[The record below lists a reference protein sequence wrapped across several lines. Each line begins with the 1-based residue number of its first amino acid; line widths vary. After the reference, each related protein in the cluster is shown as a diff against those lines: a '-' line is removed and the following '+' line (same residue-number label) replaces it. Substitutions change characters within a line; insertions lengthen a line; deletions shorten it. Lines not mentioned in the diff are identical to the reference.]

1 MKQQDFYIYDDGIRI
16 HLKLDFPQDML
27 KAADED
33 TAGKICVND
42 TEGKKSGMETAD
54 ALSGSVRNRKYPLLI
69 VIHGFTGNMEEEHLL
84 SVVKTASETGFVVL
98 RAEMY
103 GHGES
108 GGAFHDH
115 TLFKWISNAMAV
127 IDYARSL
134 DYVSDLY
141 LCGHSQGGLITM
153 LVGAMEQDRLK
164 AILPLSPA
172 WMIPEIARKGELL
185 GIPFDPDDVP
195 DKLDID
201 KGLTLGNNYIRTAQM
216 IDVLP
221 AIRRFKKP
229 VLLVHGDGDL
239 SVPVHYSEKAADLY
253 ADARLVII
261 PGDTHCYDLH
271 KDQLAEAVRS
281 FLEEMIQKSG

>member
-1 MKQQDFYIYDDGIRI
+1 MKQQELFINDDGVRI
-16 HLKLDFPQDML
+16 HLKLDFPQEIP

-33 TAGKICVND
+33 TAGKISVNE
-42 TEGKKSGMETAD
+42 TAGKKSGSDTAG
-54 ALSGSVRNRKYPLLI
+54 AVSGSVPGRKYPLLI

-84 SVVKTASETGFVVL
+84 SVVKTANDTGFIVL

-115 TLFKWISNAMAV
+115 TLFKWIGNAMAV

-185 GIPFDPDDVP
+185 GIQFDPDDLP
-195 DKLDID
+195 EKLDVD
-201 KGLTLGNNYIRTAQM
+201 KGLTLGSNYIRAAQM

-229 VLLVHGDGDL
+229 VLLVHGGDDL
-239 SVPVHYSEKAADLY
+239 SVPVQYSEKAAALY
-253 ADARLVII
+253 KDARLVII

-271 KDQLAEAVRS
+271 KDRLAEAVRE
-281 FLEEMIQKSG
+281 FLEEMKLRA

>member
-1 MKQQDFYIYDDGIRI
+1 MKQQEYYIYDDGVRI
-16 HLKLDFPQDML
+16 HLKQDFPQDMP

-33 TAGKICVND
+33 TAGQIHVNETD
-42 TEGKKSGMETAD
+42 GKKPGSETAD
-54 ALSGSVRNRKYPLLI
+54 AVSGSVRDRKYPLLI

-84 SVVKTASETGFVVL
+84 SVVKTANETGFIVL

-185 GIPFDPDDVP
+185 GIQFDPDDLP
-195 DKLDID
+195 EKLVID

-229 VLLVHGDGDL
+229 VLLVHGGSDL

-261 PGDTHCYDLH
+261 PEDTHCYDLH

-281 FLEEMIQKSG
+281 FLEEMIQRTC